1 MTKTKIKY
9 FYGLVMAFCLTLF
22 MVTVSMGVTL
32 CKENEFSAL
41 YDGSVTTTAL
51 TNAKTEEVT
60 MTVQGFSSVKELKD
74 VTVNEKTYKYA
85 TSSGGSSGS
94 SKYIELVSTTPFKVA
109 VVASCSGS
117 NSSGYFVDVQT
128 TKTYTQTDKPLLKLT
143 TKDVYVY
150 GCSEQLPAGTYYLTF
165 NGTINVAEISVQV
178 MANEDT
184 TNSSTVEDSTNS
196 TIIEDSTQNSEE
208 TSANTSANTS
218 VNEST
223 KNDNKTSANVFEKDK
238 TLKVLLG
245 AIGGVVLVFILFFI
259 GCKIFEKRKW

>member
-9 FYGLVMAFCLTLF
+9 FYGLVMTFCLTLL

-32 CKENEFSAL
+32 CKENKVTAL
-41 YDGSVTTTAL
+41 YDGSAVTTAL
-51 TNAKTEEVT
+51 KDAKTDEVT
-60 MTVQGFSSVKELKD
+60 MTVKGLTSVKTLNG
-74 VTVNEKTYKYA
+74 VVVNGKIYNVA
-85 TSSGGSSGS
+85 TGSGGGSST
-94 SKYIELVSTTPFKVA
+94 SKFIKLVSTTPFKVG
-109 VVASCSGS
+109 VVASSGS
-117 NSSGYFVDVQT
+117 SGEISVGVGTGEKYAE
-128 TKTYTQTDKPLLKLT
+128 TDKPVLK

-165 NGTINVAEISVQV
+165 NGNTNIAEISVQV
-178 MANEDT
+178 IANEDT

-196 TIIEDSTQNSEE
+196 TTVEDSTQNGGE

-218 VNEST
+218 VNESA

-245 AIGGVVLVFILFFI
+245 AIGGVVLVLILFFI